1 MVSLMLRIPLLAAAL
16 GLSSLSSLQ
25 AQTRPLE
32 LLVVKDS
39 SYHRDRRIWV
49 YTPPGYDRRRADPY
63 PLIVAFDGTQYQDS
77 MPLARVLDTLVP
89 IGAAPPF
96 VAVLIDD
103 SAGPVRIADLGNASR
118 MASFLANQLLPLVRA
133 RWHITPDP
141 GHSIITGTSAGGLA
155 AAYVALMRPDL
166 FGNVWSQSGAFWR
179 GAEGSNSPP
188 YEWLTGQVQASPR
201 KPVRFFLD
209 VGALEDHPTLGGSGP
224 NFRDATRRLHE
235 ALVAKGYDVS
245 YTEVPGGNHAEQWW
259 RPRMAVGIVGLSAG
273 WR

>member
-1 MVSLMLRIPLLAAAL
+1 MLRLSILIAAL
-16 GLSSLSSLQ
+16 GAVLGSALEAQ
-25 AQTRPLE
+25 ARPLE
-32 LLVVKDS
+32 ALVVRDS

-77 MPLARVLDTLVP
+77 MPLARVLDSLVP

-118 MASFLANQLLPLVRA
+118 MVSFLANQLLPLVRE
-133 RWHITPDP
+133 RWHVARDP
-141 GHSIITGTSAGGLA
+141 GHSIITGASAGGLA
-155 AAYVALMRPDL
+155 AAYVAFTRPDL

-188 YEWLTGQVQASPR
+188 YEWLTSQVTASPR
-201 KPVRFFLD
+201 KPVRFYLD
-209 VGALEDHPTLGGSGP
+209 VGEMEDHPTLGGSGP
-224 NFRDATRRLHE
+224 NFRDATRRFHQ
-235 ALVAKGYDVS
+235 ALVAKGYEVT

-259 RPRMAVGIVGLSAG
+259 RPRMAVGIVALSAG
-273 WR
+273 WTR